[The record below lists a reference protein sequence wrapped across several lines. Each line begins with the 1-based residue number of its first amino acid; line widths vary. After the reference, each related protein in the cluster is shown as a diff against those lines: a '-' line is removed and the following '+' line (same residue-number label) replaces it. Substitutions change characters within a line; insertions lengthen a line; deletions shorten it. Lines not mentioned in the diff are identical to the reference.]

1 MQKAVARERKNNPV
15 IVLFFILV
23 SILIIIPLLYVVS
36 VSLSYDGDIARYG
49 YKLIPERITF
59 KAYSYLFQTPKALLQ
74 SYFITVTVTA
84 IGTVLSLVLTS
95 SVAYVMTRKD
105 YRYSKI
111 TTFFVFFTLLFN
123 AGLVPSYIIA
133 TNVLHIQNTIWAL
146 ILPYGVSAWFTMLM
160 KGFMDSLPFEIV
172 ESAKIDGSSELNT
185 FLRIIIP
192 LSKPA
197 LATVGL
203 FYALAYWNDW
213 WLAML
218 YIQDERLIPLQYY
231 LQRIMSNIEFL
242 TKSVQAGISIDLSEI
257 PAESSRMAIAI
268 LAAGPMLF
276 AFPFFQ
282 KYLIKGLTVGAV
294 KG

>member
-1 MQKAVARERKNNPV
+1 LTSIESERKSNWV
-15 IVLFFILV
+15 IAFFFTILSV
-23 SILIIIPLLYVVS
+23 FIIIPLLYVVS
-36 VSLSYDGDIARYG
+36 VSLSSDGDIARFG
-49 YKLIPERITF
+49 YQLIPKNITF
-59 KAYSYLFQTPKALLQ
+59 LAYTYIFQTPKALLHA
-74 SYFITVTVTA
+74 YLITITVTFFGTA
-84 IGTVLSLVLTS
+84 LSLLLTS
-95 SVAYVMTRKD
+95 SIAYVMTRRD
-105 YRYSKI
+105 YRYSTI

-123 AGLVPSYIIA
+123 AGLVPSYIVV
-133 TNVLHIQNTIWAL
+133 TNLLHIQNTIWAL
-146 ILPYGVSAWFTMLM
+146 ILPYGVSAWFTLLM
-160 KGFMDSLPFEIV
+160 KGFMQTLPFEII

-185 FLRIIIP
+185 YVRIIIP

-213 WLAML
+213 WLALL
-218 YIQDERLIPLQYY
+218 YIDNEKLIPLQFF
-231 LQRIMSNIEFL
+231 LQRILSNIAFL
-242 TKSVQAGISIDLSEI
+242 TQNVSAGISVDLSSI
-257 PAESSRMAIAI
+257 PTESSRMAIAI